1 MKGLTENLQKLVI
14 VSGGVICVGMKGIK
28 TGMENL
34 REDLNDDL
42 KKKCE
47 ELVKKLNEASEA
59 YYNGKEEIISNYE
72 WDAMYDELA
81 SLEAETG
88 YILPDSPTQNTG
100 FEENSGEREP
110 HEFPAL
116 SLAKTKQVPEL
127 QKWAEDKDIWLS
139 WKLDGLTL
147 VLTYDGG
154 KLTKILTRGNG
165 VTGTNITYLKNSIKG
180 FPLKIKYKGHMVVR
194 GEATISYTDF
204 ELINDTIEDDDEKYA
219 NPRNLASGTLS
230 LDDPEKVKERHVH
243 FNAFTLVYI
252 EDNIKSWGQRMDLL
266 EKEGFTVVDR
276 EEVAAGE
283 LPEAITKWT
292 GRVESGEMDIPVDGL
307 VICFEDT
314 EYAATGSV
322 TGHHATKAGYAFKW
336 QDVSAQSELL
346 YVEWSC
352 AASTISPVAVFKPVQ
367 LEGTT
372 VSRASL
378 CNISEMERLGIGK
391 TCILEVIKANKIIPK
406 CIAVTKAEGEFE
418 IPENCPV
425 CGAKTEIRIS
435 PKSKTKTL
443 HCTNPDCSAK
453 HVKKFTRFVSKSGM
467 DIDGLSIQTML
478 KFMNEGFISEF
489 ADIYHLPEHAEVIMQ
504 MEGFGEKSCDN
515 MMRAIEKSR
524 KVHPVN
530 FIYALCIPM
539 IGIDAGK
546 KVVAAIGF
554 EGFLDR
560 LQNKAG
566 FEDIDG
572 IGPEKS
578 NSVLEWYEN
587 EKNAASLQALLKEV
601 EVEKVILAAEA
612 GGKCEGLTFVITGD
626 VHYYKNRDEFKAY
639 VEASGG
645 KVTGSV
651 TSKTNY
657 LVNND
662 VNSTSSKNRKAK
674 ELGVPVI
681 SEDEFMKRFGNV

>member
-1 MKGLTENLQKLVI
+1 M
-14 VSGGVICVGMKGIK
+14 
-28 TGMENL
+28 
-34 REDLNDDL
+34 
-42 KKKCE
+42 
-47 ELVKKLNEASEA
+47 
-59 YYNGKEEIISNYE
+59 SNYE
-72 WDAMYDELA
+72 WDAMFDELV
-81 SLEAETG
+81 SLENETG

-100 FEENSGEREP
+100 AEESSGEREA

-116 SLAKTKQVPEL
+116 SLAKTKQVSEL
-127 QKWAEDKDIWLS
+127 QKWAEDKPIWLS

-165 VTGTNITYLKNSIKG
+165 TTGTNITYLKNSING
-180 FPLKIKYKGHMVVR
+180 FPQKISFKGHLVVR

-230 LDDPEKVKERHVH
+230 LDDSEKVKERRVH
-243 FNAFTLVYI
+243 FHAFTLVYLEKEI
-252 EDNIKSWGQRMDLL
+252 RSWGERMDFL
-266 EKEGFTVVDR
+266 EKEGFAVIDR
-276 EEVAAGE
+276 ESFDAQS
-283 LPEAITKWT
+283 LPEGIDRWTKK
-292 GRVESGEMDIPVDGL
+292 VENGEMDIPVDGL
-307 VICFEDT
+307 VICFDDT
-314 EYAATGSV
+314 DYAASGSV

-336 QDVSAQSELL
+336 QDVSAESELL

-352 AASTISPVAVFKPVQ
+352 AASTISPVAVFKPVS

-378 CNISEMERLGIGK
+378 CNISEMERLGIGEK
-391 TCILEVIKANKIIPK
+391 CTLEVIKANKIIPK
-406 CIAVTKAEGEFE
+406 CISVKNSEGTFRV
-418 IPENCPV
+418 PENCPV
-425 CGAKTEIRIS
+425 CGAQTQIHIS
-435 PKSKTKTL
+435 PKSHTKTL
-443 HCTNPDCSAK
+443 HCTNPDCTAK

-478 KFMNEGFISEF
+478 KFMNEGFLKEF
-489 ADIYHLPEHAEVIMQ
+489 ADIYHLSEHAEVIMQ
-504 MEGFGEKSCDN
+504 MEGFGEKSCAN

-524 KVHPVN
+524 KVKPVN

-546 KVVAAIGF
+546 KIIAKDGF
-554 EGFLDR
+554 DGFLER
-560 LQNKAG
+560 LEQRKG

-578 NSVLEWYEN
+578 GSAMEWYEN
-587 EKNAASLQALLKEV
+587 NQNQSSLKALLKEV
-601 EVEKVILAAEA
+601 TIEKAALPSDTS
-612 GGKCEGLTFVITGD
+612 GKCAGLTFVITGE
-626 VHYYKNRDEFKAY
+626 VHHYKNRDAFKAY
-639 VEASGG
+639 VESAGG

-662 VNSTSSKNRKAK
+662 AESSSSKNRKAR
-674 ELGVPVI
+674 ELGIPVI
-681 SEDEFMKRFGNV
+681 TEDAFLEQFGEV

>member
-1 MKGLTENLQKLVI
+1 MTENLQKLEI
-14 VSGGVICVGMKGIK
+14 ASERVICMGMKGID
-28 TGMENL
+28 TGMEDL
-34 REDLNDDL
+34 RENVNGDL
-42 KKKCE
+42 KKRCE

-88 YILPDSPTQNTG
+88 YLLPDSPTQNTG
-100 FEENSGEREP
+100 FEENSGDREP

-116 SLAKTKQVPEL
+116 SLAKTKQILEL

-204 ELINDTIEDDDEKYA
+204 ELINDTIEDNDEKYA

-230 LDDPEKVKERHVH
+230 LDDPEKVRERHVH

-252 EDNIKSWGQRMDLL
+252 EDNMKSWGQRMNFL

-276 EEVAAGE
+276 EKVTAGE
-283 LPEAITKWT
+283 LPEVITKWT

-391 TCILEVIKANKIIPK
+391 TCCLEVIKANKIIPK
-406 CIAVTKAEGEFE
+406 CIAVTKAEGKFE

-425 CGAKTEIRIS
+425 CGAKTEIHIS
-435 PKSKTKTL
+435 PKSQTKTL

-489 ADIYHLPEHAEVIMQ
+489 ADIYHLSEHAEVIMQ

-546 KVVAAIGF
+546 KIVAAIGF

-560 LQNKAG
+560 LQNETG
-566 FEDIDG
+566 LEDIDG

-578 NSVLEWYEN
+578 NSVLEWCEN

-601 EVEKVILAAEA
+601 EVEKVILTAEA

-639 VEASGG
+639 VEAAGG

-674 ELGVPVI
+674 ELGVPII
-681 SEDEFMKRFGNV
+681 SEDEFLEQFGNL

>member
-1 MKGLTENLQKLVI
+1 
-14 VSGGVICVGMKGIK
+14 
-28 TGMENL
+28 MENH
-34 REDLNDDL
+34 
-42 KKKCE
+42 KKRCE
-47 ELVKKLNEASEA
+47 ELVRQLNEASEA
-59 YYNGKEEIISNYE
+59 YYNGKEEIMSNYE
-72 WDAMYDELA
+72 WDAMFDELV
-81 SLEAETG
+81 SLENETG

-100 FEENSGEREP
+100 AEESSGEREA

-116 SLAKTKQVPEL
+116 SLAKTKQVSEL
-127 QKWAEDKDIWLS
+127 QKWAEDKPIWLS

-165 VTGTNITYLKNSIKG
+165 TTGTNITYLKNSING
-180 FPLKIKYKGHMVVR
+180 FPQKISFKGHLVVR

-230 LDDPEKVKERHVH
+230 LDDSEKVKERRVH
-243 FNAFTLVYI
+243 FHAFTLVYLEKEI
-252 EDNIKSWGQRMDLL
+252 RSWGERMDFL
-266 EKEGFTVVDR
+266 EKEGFAVIDR
-276 EEVAAGE
+276 ESFDAQS
-283 LPEAITKWT
+283 LPEGIDRWTKK
-292 GRVESGEMDIPVDGL
+292 VENGEMDIPVDGL
-307 VICFEDT
+307 VICFDDT
-314 EYAATGSV
+314 DYAASGSV

-336 QDVSAQSELL
+336 QDVSAESELL

-352 AASTISPVAVFKPVQ
+352 AASTISPVAVFKPVS

-378 CNISEMERLGIGK
+378 CNISEMERLGIGEK
-391 TCILEVIKANKIIPK
+391 CTLEVIKANKIIPK
-406 CIAVTKAEGEFE
+406 CISVKNAEGTFRV
-418 IPENCPV
+418 PENCPV
-425 CGAKTEIRIS
+425 CGAQTQIHIS
-435 PKSKTKTL
+435 PKSHTKTL
-443 HCTNPDCSAK
+443 HCTNPDCTAK

-478 KFMNEGFISEF
+478 KFMNEGFLKEF
-489 ADIYHLPEHAEVIMQ
+489 ADIYHLSEHAEVIMQ
-504 MEGFGEKSCDN
+504 MEGFGEKSCAN

-524 KVHPVN
+524 KVKPVN

-546 KVVAAIGF
+546 KIIAKDGF
-554 EGFLDR
+554 DGFLER
-560 LQNKAG
+560 LEQRKG

-578 NSVLEWYEN
+578 GSAMEWYEN
-587 EKNAASLQALLKEV
+587 NQNQSSLKALLKEV
-601 EVEKVILAAEA
+601 TIEKAALPSDTS
-612 GGKCEGLTFVITGD
+612 GKCAGVTFVITGE
-626 VHYYKNRDEFKAY
+626 VHHYKNRDAFKAY
-639 VEASGG
+639 VESAGG

-662 VNSTSSKNRKAK
+662 AESSSSKNRKAR
-674 ELGVPVI
+674 ELGIPVI
-681 SEDEFMKRFGNV
+681 TEDAFLEQFGEV